1 MMRPP
6 SFGECIAA
14 LAGATTTRRSSC
26 VHGVRSG
33 DGPRGSMC
41 AAVSTAVAASG
52 GEAAYQLLLCAARSL
67 RDLRGALPHGRAR
80 RRPHAAHAPGG
91 PVGPNGPHAP
101 NHGPNGAPL
110 RVFYG
115 VQGTGN
121 GHITRARC
129 IATKLREAGADVT
142 WMFSG
147 RPRDDFFDMEVFGDF
162 QWRAGLTLQTR
173 KGELDYGLTIY
184 TVVCHQWSRFVRDV
198 MSLDLSGYDRV
209 VTDFEPVT
217 AWAALLQ
224 GVPIV
229 GIGHQY
235 AFGRQFDVPT
245 AGADALGTLCLQYF
259 APVTVG
265 LGVHWHHF
273 DGAILPPI
281 IDVGRPEVATR
292 PTKIVVYLPFE
303 ELDDVLRLLAPF
315 ASHTFHVYNPG
326 GPVDADVD
334 EACAAHIRVK
344 GLSRGGFQA
353 DFADCGGVI
362 CNAGFELPSE
372 ALHYGKKLLV
382 KPLHRQMEQLSNAL
396 ALKELGIGDVMHD
409 LDAAIVATWL
419 AADPVRR
426 VRYPD
431 VAGAVARWIL
441 RGDLT
446 VDPSWVDSVWRRT
459 AVGESGGEA
468 ASP

>member
-1 MMRPP
+1 MTRQP
-6 SFGECIAA
+6 SANECIECMLAVTRSIVGGAPRTDADGACAEIAA
-14 LAGATTTRRSSC
+14 FSTEI
-26 VHGVRSG
+26 
-33 DGPRGSMC
+33 
-41 AAVSTAVAASG
+41 AARG
-52 GEAAYQLLLCAARSL
+52 GEATYRAVCGAFWLGRQVRSVL
-67 RDLRGALPHGRAR
+67 GALPSAIGALPSAHGP
-80 RRPHAAHAPGG
+80 RRPC
-91 PVGPNGPHAP
+91 
-101 NHGPNGAPL
+101 GAPRGRHGV

-129 IATKLREAGADVT
+129 VAQKLREAGAEVT

-173 KGELDYGLTIY
+173 KGELDYGLTVY
-184 TVVCHQWSRFVRDV
+184 TGVCHQWSRFVQDV
-198 MSLDLSGYDRV
+198 LSLDLSGYDRV

-217 AWAALLQ
+217 AWAAMLQ
-224 GVPIV
+224 GIPIV

-235 AFGRQFDVPT
+235 AFGERGCVPT
-245 AGADALGTLCLQYF
+245 AGADALGTLCLRYF

-273 DGAILPPI
+273 DRPILPPI
-281 IDVGRPEVATR
+281 IEVEKTTASDPAEQR
-292 PTKIVVYLPFE
+292 AVLPTKIVVYLPFE
-303 ELDDVLRLLAPF
+303 EIDDVLSLLGPF
-315 ASHTFHVYNPG
+315 TSHAFHVYNPG
-326 GPVDADVD
+326 GPVSA
-334 EACAAHIRVK
+334 AFAHIRVK
-344 GLSRGGFQA
+344 GLSRAGFQA

-396 ALKELGIGDVMHD
+396 ALQELGIGEVMHD
-409 LDAAIVATWL
+409 LDASVVRAWL
-419 AADPVRR
+419 SADPARR

-431 VAGAVARWIL
+431 VAGAVAQWIL

-446 VDPSWVDSVWRRT
+446 VDPRWIDSIWRRT
-459 AVGESGGEA
+459 VRE
-468 ASP
+468 

>member
-1 MMRPP
+1 
-6 SFGECIAA
+6 
-14 LAGATTTRRSSC
+14 
-26 VHGVRSG
+26 V
-33 DGPRGSMC
+33 
-41 AAVSTAVAASG
+41 
-52 GEAAYQLLLCAARSL
+52 
-67 RDLRGALPHGRAR
+67 
-80 RRPHAAHAPGG
+80 
-91 PVGPNGPHAP
+91 
-101 NHGPNGAPL
+101 

-184 TVVCHQWSRFVRDV
+184 TGVCHQWSRFVHDV

-235 AFGRQFDVPT
+235 AFGTKFDVPT

-281 IDVGRPEVATR
+281 IDVGRPEVAMR
-292 PTKIVVYLPFE
+292 PTKVVVYLPFE
-303 ELDDVLRLLAPF
+303 ELEDVLSLLAPF

-334 EACAAHIRVK
+334 EACAAVAHIHVK

-431 VAGAVARWIL
+431 VAGAVAKWIL

>member
-1 MMRPP
+1 M
-6 SFGECIAA
+6 
-14 LAGATTTRRSSC
+14 
-26 VHGVRSG
+26 
-33 DGPRGSMC
+33 
-41 AAVSTAVAASG
+41 
-52 GEAAYQLLLCAARSL
+52 
-67 RDLRGALPHGRAR
+67 
-80 RRPHAAHAPGG
+80 
-91 PVGPNGPHAP
+91 
-101 NHGPNGAPL
+101 

-129 IATKLREAGADVT
+129 IAPKLREAGAEVT

-173 KGELDYGLTIY
+173 KGELDHGLTIY
-184 TVVCHQWSRFVRDV
+184 TGVCHQWPRFMQDV
-198 MSLDLSGYDRV
+198 LSLDLSGYDRV

-217 AWAALLQ
+217 AWAAMLQ
-224 GVPIV
+224 GIPIV

-235 AFGRQFDVPT
+235 AFGEKTDVPT
-245 AGADALGTLCLQYF
+245 AAADTLGTLCLQYF

-273 DGAILPPI
+273 NGPILPPI
-281 IDVGRPEVATR
+281 IDIERAEVAVR

-303 ELDDVLRLLAPF
+303 ELDDVLHLLGPF
-315 ASHTFHVYNPG
+315 TSHTFHVYNPG
-326 GPVDADVD
+326 GPVSAV
-334 EACAAHIRVK
+334 AHSHIRVK

-372 ALHYGKKLLV
+372 SLHYGKKLLV

-396 ALKELGIGDVMHD
+396 ALRELGIGEVMHD
-409 LDAAIVATWL
+409 LDSRIVATWL
-419 AADPVRR
+419 AADPARR

-431 VAGAVARWIL
+431 VAGAVARWIM

-446 VDPSWVDSVWRRT
+446 VHRAWVDSLWRRT
-459 AVGESGGEA
+459 GTGADGD
-468 ASP
+468 